1 MNTTATQTE
10 LLARP
15 EGSIAYDL
23 TGSGPLVVMVPGMG
37 DLRSGYRFLAPEIAD
52 AGFTAVT
59 TDLRGHGDSSA
70 TFSSYGDE
78 DTAADVIALLEHLG
92 RPAVLVGN
100 SMAAAASIM
109 VAARRPELVTGLVLL
124 GPWARNPTNGTA
136 AGRLLFRLM
145 LARPWT
151 SAVWNAYLPTLYS
164 GTKPTDFAEY
174 RRRLIASLR
183 RPGYARSFR
192 LTARTSHAPAEA
204 ALPNV
209 SAPALVIMGEKDP
222 DFRDPAAEAAWL
234 AGMLGAETV
243 MLPEVGHYPQ
253 SQAPTATA
261 AAVIPFLKQHAANA

>member
-1 MNTTATQTE
+1 MNSTAATTE
-10 LLARP
+10 SLRRP
-15 EGSIAYDL
+15 EGTIAYDAA
-23 TGSGPLVVMVPGMG
+23 GVGPLVVMVPGMG
-37 DLRSGYRFLAPEIAD
+37 DLRSGYRFLAPKIAD

-59 TDLRGHGDSSA
+59 TDLRGHGESSP

-78 DTAADVIALLEHLG
+78 DTAADIIALLEHLG

-124 GPWARNPTNGTA
+124 GPWARNPPNGTA
-136 AGRLLFRLM
+136 AGRFFFRLM

-151 SAVWNAYLPTLYS
+151 SVVWNAYLPTLYA
-164 GTKPTDFAEY
+164 GTKPVDFAEY

-183 RPGYARSFR
+183 RPGYARAFS
-192 LTARTSHAPAEA
+192 LTSHTSHAPAEA
-204 ALPNV
+204 ALPEV
-209 SAPALVIMGEKDP
+209 TAPALVIMGEKDP
-222 DFRDPAAEAAWL
+222 DFPDPAAEAAWL

-253 SQAPTATA
+253 SQAPTETA
-261 AAVIPFLKQHAANA
+261 AAVIPFLKQYAANA